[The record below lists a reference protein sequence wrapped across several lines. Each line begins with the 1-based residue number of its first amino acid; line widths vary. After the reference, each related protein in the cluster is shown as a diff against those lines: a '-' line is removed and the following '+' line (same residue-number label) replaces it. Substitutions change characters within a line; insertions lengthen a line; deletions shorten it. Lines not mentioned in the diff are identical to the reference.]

1 MIIATE
7 NGSLVKEETMLGTK
21 PVQVIDREDSLVD
34 QPGLEVS
41 IFSTAIGYMGTI
53 WTDQGLVATRVG
65 YVDQESVE
73 EALLEFVPLAAIG
86 GKSEIA
92 QRLSAYA
99 KGKRDSFLD
108 VPLDL
113 RFVTGGNWT
122 PFRGT
127 VTQLCREIPSGQMV
141 SYLDLAEQA
150 GAPRAARAVGT
161 VMAKNPFPIVVP
173 CHRVIGS
180 GGGLGGYSAPTGLDF
195 KRRLHALE
203 S

>member
-1 MIIATE
+1 MLTAKPFSVTE
-7 NGSLVKEETMLGTK
+7 RIESL
-21 PVQVIDREDSLVD
+21 ID

-41 IFSTAIGYMGTI
+41 LFPTAIGYMGTI
-53 WTDQGLVATRVG
+53 STDQGLVATRVG
-65 YVDQESVE
+65 YRDRES
-73 EALLEFVPLAAIG
+73 LERELMTFVPLAAIG
-86 GKSEIA
+86 WKCQIARRLVSYALGK
-92 QRLSAYA
+92 
-99 KGKRDSFLD
+99 KVTFDD

-113 RFVTGGNWT
+113 RFATGGNWT
-122 PFRGT
+122 PFRER
-127 VTQLCREIPSGQMV
+127 VTQLCREIPSGTVV
-141 SYLDLAEQA
+141 SYLDLAEKA

-173 CHRVIGS
+173 CHRVVGS

>member
-1 MIIATE
+1 MLTAKPFSVTE
-7 NGSLVKEETMLGTK
+7 TIESL
-21 PVQVIDREDSLVD
+21 ID

-41 IFSTAIGYMGTI
+41 VFPTAIGFMGTI
-53 WTDQGLVATRVG
+53 STDQGLVATRVG
-65 YVDQESVE
+65 YLDRESVE
-73 EALLEFVPLAAIG
+73 EALLEFVPMAAMG

-92 QRLSAYA
+92 RRLIAYA
-99 KGKRDSFLD
+99 LGRRDTFQD

-113 RFVTGGNWT
+113 RFATGGNWT
-122 PFRGT
+122 PFRER
-127 VTQLCREIPSGQMV
+127 VTQLCREIPSGTVV
-141 SYLDLAEQA
+141 SYLDLAEKA

-173 CHRVIGS
+173 CHRVVGS

>member
-1 MIIATE
+1 
-7 NGSLVKEETMLGTK
+7 MLGTK
-21 PVQVIDREDSLVD
+21 SVQVIEKDDSLIN

-41 IFSTAIGYMGTI
+41 VFSTPIGYMGTI
-53 WTDQGLVATRVG
+53 WTDEGLVATRVG
-65 YVDQESVE
+65 YLDKESVE

-92 QRLSAYA
+92 SRLISYA
-99 KGKRDSFLD
+99 TGKKDSFLD

-113 RFVTGGNWT
+113 RFLTGGNWT
-122 PFRGT
+122 PFRDK
-127 VTQLCREIPSGQMV
+127 VTQLCREIPRGSVV
-141 SYLDLAEQA
+141 SYLDLAEKA

-173 CHRVIGS
+173 CHRVVGS

-195 KRRLHALE
+195 KRRLHTLE